1 MSSLSAFVVPF
12 TASIPSQPAPRRAV
26 RGFEAKSSGG
36 PSLGVA
42 GITAFVAHRLV
53 TQGRR
58 AQRSQPPDAEAPR
71 LTTRKKSDPQNVT
84 LLDIGTVYSVKED
97 LSKPSITAA
106 DSQPKQEKF
115 IVQRRADVKDP
126 QELINEVAADMQD
139 MDEDFLKNL
148 LEMTEVQRADHIAVP
163 SGARKGPPN
172 FRKVQK
178 TGLNSEELTRKAFV
192 LMEAGEINE
201 AKEHL
206 DRASRVASAF
216 ERLNQEF
223 EIIRKKQYA
232 YQRKDETQVV
242 LELQR
247 ELHRDDFDM
256 IFGAKAKL
264 ASCACQRALGYEHFN
279 AANAKTLRNRPLVC
293 SASHG
298 LRHGARPWMLAKR
311 LEFEVCIT
319 DAGPVGLV
327 LSGRP
332 LTVESVHP
340 EAPLAVHSVEVGSIL
355 LSANDI
361 NADPLSRQELVS
373 LLRQRPLHLRFRKS
387 SAASW
392 PRSPRPEQSE
402 RMIRFEVEVTTS
414 SKVIGL
420 VPDNWPPNPVFVA
433 AVVPGSLMEK
443 EGVQVGDQLCGVN
456 ARMVRSFDADGLAL
470 ELRKR
475 PSILTFQ
482 RELKTERSES
492 PGPLKMLDLTFGPQ
506 QGMLG
511 IVPET
516 WPPGPVLL
524 GAVVPGSAAALGGA
538 RSGDVLLLVN
548 DMQAALLSS
557 DELSAVLRRRPL
569 SVRFLRGAGAAAS
582 VNELLLQALTG
593 PDELLQSQEARSSP
607 SGRSRSPAEV
617 LERMAQLPQLD
628 HEDRSRSASP
638 GPAPVPRLQEN
649 GRQSPPPRS
658 EASRW
663 RRGSLLG
670 PDSQA
675 QSEASGT
682 QQHFPPQATATRRTA
697 AVEPIAAGG
706 SAAATSPAPAAPAK
720 QAHQTAP
727 ATAATSPA
735 AAASAT
741 ATAEAAEPAVPAA
754 SDSTAVPALTTA
766 SDTASAA
773 TSPAAAASATATAEA
788 AAPADS
794 SALATMASD
803 AASAATSPAAAAS
816 ATATAEAAAPA
827 ASSASATMASDAAS
841 ATTSPA
847 AAASAA
853 ATAEAATPAGQ
864 AATEASDVTAPPAAT
879 APPDA
884 TTTEGASMP
893 QLPQ

>member
-638 GPAPVPRLQEN
+638 GPAPVPRLRRTEDK
-649 GRQSPPPRS
+649 
-658 EASRW
+658 AH
-663 RRGSLLG
+663 RRGAR
-670 PDSQA
+670 QA
-675 QSEASGT
+675 VGGEVVCWAQIPKLRVKHQAPSNTSHRRLQPLAER
-682 QQHFPPQATATRRTA
+682 QQ
-697 AVEPIAAGG
+697 
-706 SAAATSPAPAAPAK
+706 
-720 QAHQTAP
+720 
-727 ATAATSPA
+727 
-735 AAASAT
+735 
-741 ATAEAAEPAVPAA
+741 
-754 SDSTAVPALTTA
+754 
-766 SDTASAA
+766 
-773 TSPAAAASATATAEA
+773 
-788 AAPADS
+788 
-794 SALATMASD
+794 
-803 AASAATSPAAAAS
+803 
-816 ATATAEAAAPA
+816 
-827 ASSASATMASDAAS
+827 
-841 ATTSPA
+841 
-847 AAASAA
+847 
-853 ATAEAATPAGQ
+853 
-864 AATEASDVTAPPAAT
+864 
-879 APPDA
+879 
-884 TTTEGASMP
+884 
-893 QLPQ
+893 